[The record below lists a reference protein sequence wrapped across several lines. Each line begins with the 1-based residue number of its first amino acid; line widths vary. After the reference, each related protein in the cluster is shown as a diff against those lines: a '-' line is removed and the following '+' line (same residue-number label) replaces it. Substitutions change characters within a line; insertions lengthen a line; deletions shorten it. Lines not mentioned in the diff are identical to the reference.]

1 MKRKKGERKDESGKG
16 EEKIFRKSRKTGRS
30 SVKGGEKG
38 ESVIEELRRRW
49 KKEMEE
55 VIREMRGV
63 REGIKEQRVE
73 EGNGENEEG
82 IA

>member
-1 MKRKKGERKDESGKG
+1 M
-16 EEKIFRKSRKTGRS
+16 
-30 SVKGGEKG
+30 KGGEKE

-63 REGIKEQRVE
+63 R
-73 EGNGENEEG
+73 GN
-82 IA
+82 

>member
-1 MKRKKGERKDESGKG
+1 MKRKKGERKDESGEG
-16 EEKIFRKSRKTGRS
+16 EKEIFRKSRKTGRS

-63 REGIKEQRVE
+63 R
-73 EGNGENEEG
+73 GN
-82 IA
+82 